1 MPYYEVANC
10 SLHIRDSP
18 HLPPGLPRDEPSLDR
33 ACPPFDVPP
42 LMNQIENTARPTG
55 RLKKS
60 TFYDSN
66 ALIGYSFM
74 RFRGDNAIGGSLSG
88 QFAPTLQTQ
97 ARLASAALH
106 LRLLLHTLRDEWLV
120 ICAPDAAI

>member
-1 MPYYEVANC
+1 MVLRFDACNVKPTAAQPSPPVAALCQRGQATCMMSWLDNC
-10 SLHIRDSP
+10 
-18 HLPPGLPRDEPSLDR
+18 
-33 ACPPFDVPP
+33 
-42 LMNQIENTARPTG
+42 

-97 ARLASAALH
+97 ARAASAVCLVAS
-106 LRLLLHTLRDEWLV
+106 HTLQYKRLTDFHHIQVELQLNTASL
-120 ICAPDAAI
+120 I

>member
-1 MPYYEVANC
+1 MALFSNATC
-10 SLHIRDSP
+10 T
-18 HLPPGLPRDEPSLDR
+18 
-33 ACPPFDVPP
+33 FD
-42 LMNQIENTARPTG
+42 

-97 ARLASAALH
+97 VRPASGMWTCSRH
-106 LRLLLHTLRDEWLV
+106 HVYHTMSGQLFVLV
-120 ICAPDAAI
+120 

>member
-1 MPYYEVANC
+1 MMSWLDNC
-10 SLHIRDSP
+10 
-18 HLPPGLPRDEPSLDR
+18 
-33 ACPPFDVPP
+33 
-42 LMNQIENTARPTG
+42 
-55 RLKKS
+55 RLNKS

-97 ARLASAALH
+97 ALFAGLVACKRCQTRVYLNAALH
-106 LRLLLHTLRDEWLV
+106 RD
-120 ICAPDAAI
+120 CHDCKAP

>member
-1 MPYYEVANC
+1 
-10 SLHIRDSP
+10 LR
-18 HLPPGLPRDEPSLDR
+18 
-33 ACPPFDVPP
+33 
-42 LMNQIENTARPTG
+42 
-55 RLKKS
+55 KS

-97 ARLASAALH
+97 AR
-106 LRLLLHTLRDEWLV
+106 
-120 ICAPDAAI
+120 